1 MIYYIYC
8 ENSILDNIFI
18 EMISNK
24 SANIDEVVD
33 NTENSFNLS
42 EEKLS
47 NSTYIDLLK
56 AKIKSS
62 KPKVKKGRKK
72 KTDS

>member
-18 EMISNK
+18 EMISDK
-24 SANIDEVVD
+24 SANIDAVVD
-33 NTENSFNLS
+33 NVENTFNLS
-42 EEKLS
+42 EEKLA

-56 AKIKSS
+56 SKIKET
-62 KPKVKKGRKK
+62 KPKAKRGRKK
-72 KTDS
+72 KTE